1 MPPECANACAVVHTS
16 VAGANGLAA
25 CRLLVFG
32 GSVGDGI
39 PVRVFPMLSGRRP
52 SAHCCV
58 QAMRVHGI
66 DYGAFLKSQAA
77 PAAVSVV
84 QFVDE
89 QMEPSEAA
97 VSADDAGSAPFAV
110 QVAPVK
116 PDSDKQRPKIDGS
129 AAEKKPKEKGGA
141 ALKGAPKK
149 GNK

>member
-1 MPPECANACAVVHTS
+1 
-16 VAGANGLAA
+16 
-25 CRLLVFG
+25 
-32 GSVGDGI
+32 
-39 PVRVFPMLSGRRP
+39 
-52 SAHCCV
+52 
-58 QAMRVHGI
+58 MRVHGI